1 MLNMIIWGHRG
12 AGFRGVENTL
22 SSFKKCVEM
31 GVDGIKTE
39 AQLSKDG
46 IVFLRFLPFLVIDG
60 KKIPIKEL
68 SFKDIKFYKLE
79 NGESIP
85 TLEEMFEMFNDK
97 IRYNFDIFK
106 VETGIKVIEVAEQ
119 YDLIENIELTKP
131 VAFTGSFDSLLKPL
145 REKNKDVI
153 LINSI
158 FSDKQITRDNYVL
171 LDQMKKLNV
180 QVINLNHHR
189 FNLEVFKR
197 VKKAGFK
204 FYVWG
209 VLFRYFMKK
218 YLNLNYNGQII
229 DGIYTNFPDKLV
241 ELREKSKYVNPLKA

>member
-1 MLNMIIWGHRG
+1 MDKKLPTMIIWGHRG
-12 AGFRGVENTL
+12 AGFRGVENSL
-22 SSFKKCVEM
+22 SSFRKCIDM

-46 IVFLRFLPFLVIDG
+46 VVILRFLPFLIVEG

-68 SFKDIKFYKLE
+68 KLKDIKLFKLE

-85 TLEEMFEMFNDK
+85 TLEEMFKMFNDK

-106 VETGIKVIEVAEQ
+106 IETGIKIIEIAEK
-119 YDLIENIELTKP
+119 YNLIEKIEITKP
-131 VAFTGSFDSLLKPL
+131 VAHTGSIDSLLKPL

-153 LINSI
+153 LINSL
-158 FSDKQITRDNYVL
+158 FSDTQITQENYSL

-180 QVINLNHHR
+180 QVVNLNHHR
-189 FNLEVFKR
+189 FNFEIFKH

-218 YLNLNYNGQII
+218 YLNLNFEGNKI

-241 ELREKSKYVNPLKA
+241 QLRTSFHNI